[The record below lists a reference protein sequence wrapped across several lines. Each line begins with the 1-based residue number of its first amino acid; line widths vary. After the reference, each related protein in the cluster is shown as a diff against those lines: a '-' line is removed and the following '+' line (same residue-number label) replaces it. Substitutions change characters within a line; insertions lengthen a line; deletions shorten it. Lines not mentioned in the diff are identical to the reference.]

1 MYDFG
6 FVALDILYTFPE
18 DTGVYLCKA
27 TNKYGS
33 DVNQVNLRCLGT
45 LRPWHTYQKSA
56 LKARTRK
63 SVQVRPISATKV
75 CTETVEIA
83 EFPVKGKGKG
93 GPYSRRSVG
102 GVLISLS

>member
-45 LRPWHTYQKSA
+45 LRP
-56 LKARTRK
+56 
-63 SVQVRPISATKV
+63 
-75 CTETVEIA
+75 
-83 EFPVKGKGKG
+83 
-93 GPYSRRSVG
+93 
-102 GVLISLS
+102 